1 VCRNTTARA
10 MTNPASAA
18 TNRLAQHFMRATA
31 LFRSGNVQS
40 QKRLMDVILSLI
52 AATATALLVVLIA
65 RDIDELRR
73 RSPDA

>member
-1 VCRNTTARA
+1 
-10 MTNPASAA
+10 
-18 TNRLAQHFMRATA
+18 
-31 LFRSGNVQS
+31 
-40 QKRLMDVILSLI
+40 MDVILSLI